1 MPTNPARIRPFEGMV
16 APMDKQR
23 NLLDW
28 PLITFVELGEE
39 KTLKL
44 HFLGAN
50 RQVTGS
56 RYCLETGSQRILIDC
71 GLFQEREF
79 EHRNWDKCPIDAG
92 SVDAAVLT
100 HAHIDHCG
108 LLPKFSKE
116 GFNGTIFC
124 TKPTYDLMGI
134 MLRDSAY
141 IQQEDLKYKQ
151 KRHKKKNL
159 QSPYPYEALYEI
171 EDAERTLKQFKGV
184 AYYNAVQ
191 IADGVLATFHDAGHI
206 LGSSSIELSVTE
218 GDKTTRIIFSGDIGQ
233 WNKPIIRDPVVH
245 PHADYVIMESTYGD
259 RLHEEHGD
267 IESQLEDVI
276 NRTVERGG
284 KVIIPTF
291 AVERAQELV
300 YYLGRLVH
308 DNRIPSVPVYLDSPM
323 AVDVTDVFY
332 QNREFFDAATWEQ
345 IAEGNS
351 PLRFPGL
358 RLSKSVNESKAIN
371 ALDAPAVVMST
382 SGMCT
387 AGRIKHHLS
396 NNINDPKA
404 TVLFVGYQGK
414 GTLGRLIMEGR
425 DKVRIHGKERR
436 VKAEIAQ
443 IFGFSG
449 HGDRDDLLKWF
460 GAFENKPKQVF
471 LTHGEEDSALSL
483 AEAIKTGHGVEVTV
497 PEYQASF
504 DLEG

>member
-1 MPTNPARIRPFEGMV
+1 M
-16 APMDKQR
+16 
-23 NLLDW
+23 
-28 PLITFVELGEE
+28 
-39 KTLKL
+39 KL

-56 RYCLETGSQRILIDC
+56 RYCLEANGKRILIDC
-71 GLFQEREF
+71 GMFQEREF
-79 EHRNWDKCPIDAG
+79 EYRNWDECPVPA
-92 SVDAAVLT
+92 STVDAAILT

-108 LLPKFSKE
+108 LFPRFSQQ
-116 GFNGTIFC
+116 GFRGTIFC
-124 TKPTYDLMGI
+124 TKPTFDLMGI

-141 IQQEDLKYKQ
+141 IQEEDLKYKQ
-151 KRHKKKNL
+151 KRHKKKGL
-159 QSPYPYEALYEI
+159 TSPYPYAPLYTI
-171 EDAERTLKQFKGV
+171 EDAERTLKQFKGTS
-184 AYYNAVQ
+184 YYHAVEVV
-191 IADGVLATFHDAGHI
+191 DGVLATFHDAGHI
-206 LGSSSIELSVTE
+206 LGSSSIEVAVTE
-218 GDKTTRIIFSGDIGQ
+218 NGKTTRIIFSGDIGQ
-233 WNKPIIRDPVVH
+233 WNKPIIRDPVTH
-245 PHADYVIMESTYGD
+245 PHADYVVLESTYGD
-259 RLHEEHGD
+259 RLHEDRGD

-276 NRTVERGG
+276 NRTVARGG

-308 DNRIPSVPVYLDSPM
+308 DDRIPSVPVYLDSPM

-345 IAEGNS
+345 ISHGNS

-358 RLSKSVNESKAIN
+358 RLSKSVNDSKAIN

-387 AGRIKHHLS
+387 AGRIKHHLK

-404 TVLFVGYQGK
+404 TVLFVGYQSN
-414 GTLGRLIMEGR
+414 GTLGRFILDGR

-449 HGDRDDLLKWF
+449 HGDRDDLLKWI
-460 GAFENKPKQVF
+460 GALENKPKHVF
-471 LTHGEEDSALSL
+471 LTHGEEDSALAL
-483 AEAIKTGHGVEVTV
+483 AETLRAQLGFDATV
-497 PEYQASF
+497 PEYQAVHH
-504 DLEG
+504 LEA